1 MERRGP
7 AGDYA
12 PREWRCAGCGAR
24 LGRVIRPGAVRR
36 LEIYRVAQAAA
47 STGPAEAPE
56 VVATLTG
63 AGEVRCSVCGVVR
76 AWSLAEDGLQEL
88 LARRAALRR

>member
-47 STGPAEAPE
+47 AAPAGAPE
-56 VVATLTG
+56 VVVTLTG

-76 AWSLAEDGLQEL
+76 PWSLAEDGMQEL